1 MKRDPLSF
9 PAWPL
14 HLSLGEKWG
23 GLTEVHHSSI
33 VVEIGIWNGT
43 GRKKGNNSLPAF
55 LFFCAKEKN
64 TKNCSRGAAIIQR
77 ARNVKN
83 CNFRPW
89 SNISI
94 TYHLSKLQLDQLA
107 KCQSLTYHSN
117 CDQGLGC
124 TSIRCFQA
132 TRKIILYAKL
142 VLRHSWSKC
151 FSKMH
156 LIWVCLLLSY
166 YYAVASRSLLANF
179 DARL

>member
-23 GLTEVHHSSI
+23 GLIEVHHSSI

-43 GRKKGNNSLPAF
+43 GRKKAITHCQLSFFSVQRKKIRKTAVEERLSSREHEMSKIAILDREVTFQLFITCQNFNLTNLPIF
-55 LFFCAKEKN
+55 DISFKLW
-64 TKNCSRGAAIIQR
+64 
-77 ARNVKN
+77 
-83 CNFRPW
+83 PW
-89 SNISI
+89 SQ
-94 TYHLSKLQLDQLA
+94 Y
-107 KCQSLTYHSN
+107 
-117 CDQGLGC
+117 GC
-124 TSIRCFQA
+124 ISIRCFQEV
-132 TRKIILYAKL
+132 RKIILYAKL